1 LSAVL
6 SEPKQPLAAA
16 EARAESIP
24 IAGDAPLFIV
34 MNRGS
39 GHHEGE
45 DVRLVIEATLT
56 SAGRVFTLE
65 EVAEPEKL
73 GEAAA
78 RAVERAIR
86 ERGIVV
92 AAGGDGTINTIAE
105 ATLGSGC
112 PFGVLPL
119 GTFNYF
125 GRAHGI
131 PSDPQTACQILLA
144 KRAYAVQVGL
154 VNDRVFLVNG
164 SIGLYPELLEEREQA
179 KQKLGRSRW
188 VAFGAALAT
197 LLRPHRLLSIDVESQ
212 GQRTRLV
219 TPTLFIGNNR
229 LQLERVG
236 IAAASLL
243 ERHRLV
249 AVALRPVGALA
260 MLGLVVRALFGRL
273 GDDQRVISFPFQR
286 MTVRSRFGR
295 GRFKVATDGEVEWLR
310 GPLTFRVA
318 PHALLLLCPEDPGD
332 DPG

>member
-6 SEPKQPLAAA
+6 SEPKQPLASAG
-16 EARAESIP
+16 ARADGVP

-56 SAGRVFTLE
+56 SAGRAFSLE

-73 GEAAA
+73 AEAAA
-78 RAVERAIR
+78 RAVERATR

-131 PSDPQTACQILLA
+131 PSDPRTACQILLA
-144 KRAYAVQVGL
+144 RRAYAVQVGL

-197 LLRPHRLLSIDVESQ
+197 LLRPHRLLSIDVESK
-212 GQRTRLV
+212 GQRTRLL
-219 TPTLFIGNNR
+219 TPTLFIANNR

-236 IAAASLL
+236 IPAASLV

-249 AVALRPVGALA
+249 AVALSPVGALG
-260 MLGLVVRALFGRL
+260 MLALVVRALFGRL
-273 GDDQRVISFPFQR
+273 GADERVTSFPFER

-295 GRFKVATDGEVEWLR
+295 GRFKVATDGEIEWLR

-318 PHALLLLCPEDPGD
+318 PHSLLLICPEDPGD